1 MLNQV
6 YSKILAQIISHIQ
19 INILTTKTNPQI
31 IITKII
37 TKIKINIITREIGPT
52 IKSLMFLFGI
62 VQKKETNKNK
72 QTILTE

>member
-6 YSKILAQIISHIQ
+6 YSKILAQIICHIQ

-31 IITKII
+31 ILTKIII
-37 TKIKINIITREIGPT
+37 TKIKIDILTTEIGPT

-62 VQKKETNKNK
+62 VQNKETNKKNK
-72 QTILTE
+72 KF